1 MLALSVLL
9 GSLLVEGSRSSAFR
23 TLKHDNHEQQQ
34 SVGTTPPASNSAS
47 EKTGTRLRKPAA
59 QPSNPTA
66 QPAVAA
72 AGSQPKTGPTST
84 GSHGAKFTHPAVS
97 LKAGVDLTNATRS
110 ISDGNPNRDTESMV
124 EEALD
129 EIEALD
135 KQQGALRSAREAFDK
150 AIIASQEAKEQAK
163 KLAEEVVAGAEDIAD
178 PDGDDS
184 VSVVQGTKQVSHDSR
199 TRRAKGFL
207 SDPLR
212 CVGSFFIGGIVSRM
226 VPSVGTMTGCC
237 TGGCLPSCGPKVL
250 VNLFGVRLL
259 TSRRPTK
266 ADTLTLG
273 A

>member
-1 MLALSVLL
+1 
-9 GSLLVEGSRSSAFR
+9 
-23 TLKHDNHEQQQ
+23 
-34 SVGTTPPASNSAS
+34 
-47 EKTGTRLRKPAA
+47 
-59 QPSNPTA
+59 
-66 QPAVAA
+66 
-72 AGSQPKTGPTST
+72 
-84 GSHGAKFTHPAVS
+84 
-97 LKAGVDLTNATRS
+97 
-110 ISDGNPNRDTESMV
+110 MV

-226 VPSVGTMTGCC
+226 VPSFGTMTGCC
-237 TGGCLPSCGPKVL
+237 FPCCTGGYLPCGPKVL

>member
-1 MLALSVLL
+1 M
-9 GSLLVEGSRSSAFR
+9 
-23 TLKHDNHEQQQ
+23 
-34 SVGTTPPASNSAS
+34 
-47 EKTGTRLRKPAA
+47 
-59 QPSNPTA
+59 
-66 QPAVAA
+66 
-72 AGSQPKTGPTST
+72 
-84 GSHGAKFTHPAVS
+84 
-97 LKAGVDLTNATRS
+97 NATRT

-135 KQQGALRSAREAFDK
+135 KQQDALKVAREAFDK
-150 AIIASQEAKEQAK
+150 AIIASGEAKEQAK

-184 VSVVQGTKQVSHDSR
+184 VSVAGTAKQGTKQVSHST
-199 TRRAKGFL
+199 TRRVKGYL

-212 CVGSFFIGGIVSRM
+212 CVGSFFIGGIVSRI